1 MVGHVTIDMGNVG
14 PVHSFVD
21 LEKKENTWEN
31 DYV

>member
-1 MVGHVTIDMGNVG
+1 MGNVG
-14 PVHSFVD
+14 PVHSIVD